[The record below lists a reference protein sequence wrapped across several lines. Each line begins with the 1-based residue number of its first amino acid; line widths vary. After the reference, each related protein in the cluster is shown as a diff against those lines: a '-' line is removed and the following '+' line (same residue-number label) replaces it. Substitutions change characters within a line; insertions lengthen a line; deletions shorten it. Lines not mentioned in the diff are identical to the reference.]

1 MMSYA
6 IITAPTPN
14 PNALKFILNVD
25 VKTDGKVTFKTKEE
39 AKGLDLVETLFSL
52 VFVQQVHLFEN
63 VVTITKTEHPTDWE
77 GVIAMV
83 KSVLNSRL
91 PNHDPEF
98 KDEDLGV
105 VTHDRSSKSTE
116 VQEIEE
122 VLDRTVR
129 SYLQSDGGD
138 IDVIEYKNNT
148 VIVNYV
154 GACGTC
160 PSSAAGTL
168 MAIQSTLQ
176 SEVNPEIQVIAAN
189 SQY

>member
-1 MMSYA
+1 MSYA
-6 IITAPTPN
+6 IITASTPN
-14 PNALKFILNVD
+14 PNALKFIMNAD
-25 VKTDGKVTFKTKEE
+25 VKTDGKVTFKSKDE

-91 PNHDPEF
+91 PNHDPDF

-105 VTHDRSSKSTE
+105 VTHDRSSKSAE
-116 VQEIEE
+116 IQAIEE

-129 SYLQSDGGD
+129 SYLQGDGGD
-138 IDVIEYKNNT
+138 IDVIEYKNDT
-148 VIVNYV
+148 VVVNYV

-168 MAIQSTLQ
+168 MAIQSTLRA
-176 SEVNPEIQVIAAN
+176 EVNPEIYVIAAN
-189 SQY
+189 SPY

>member
-1 MMSYA
+1 MSYA

-52 VFVQQVHLFEN
+52 VFIQQVHLFEN

-116 VQEIEE
+116 VQE
-122 VLDRTVR
+122 R
-129 SYLQSDGGD
+129 
-138 IDVIEYKNNT
+138 
-148 VIVNYV
+148 
-154 GACGTC
+154 
-160 PSSAAGTL
+160 
-168 MAIQSTLQ
+168 
-176 SEVNPEIQVIAAN
+176 
-189 SQY
+189 

>member
-1 MMSYA
+1 MSYA

-25 VKTDGKVTFKTKEE
+25 VKNDGKVTFTSKEE
-39 AKGLDLVETLFSL
+39 AKGVDLVETLFSL

-63 VVTITKTEHPTDWE
+63 VITITKTEHPTDW
-77 GVIAMV
+77 GGCIGLI
-83 KSVLNSRL
+83 KSVMNSRL
-91 PNHDPEF
+91 PNHNPDF
-98 KDEDLGV
+98 KDEDIGV
-105 VTHDRSSKSTE
+105 VTHDRSSKSAE

-138 IDVIEYKNNT
+138 IDVIDYKNNT

-168 MAIQSTLQ
+168 MAITTTLQ
-176 SEVNPEIQVIAAN
+176 AEVNPEIQVIAAN

>member
-1 MMSYA
+1 MSYA

-14 PNALKFILNVD
+14 PNALKFIINAD

-91 PNHDPEF
+91 PNHDPDF

-105 VTHDRSSKSTE
+105 VTHDRSSKSAE
-116 VQEIEE
+116 IQEIEE

>member
-1 MMSYA
+1 M
-6 IITAPTPN
+6 I
-14 PNALKFILNVD
+14 
-25 VKTDGKVTFKTKEE
+25 
-39 AKGLDLVETLFSL
+39 
-52 VFVQQVHLFEN
+52 
-63 VVTITKTEHPTDWE
+63 
-77 GVIAMV
+77 
-83 KSVLNSRL
+83 
-91 PNHDPEF
+91 
-98 KDEDLGV
+98 
-105 VTHDRSSKSTE
+105 THDRSSKSTE

-129 SYLQSDGGD
+129 SYLRSDGGD

-168 MAIQSTLQ
+168 MAIQTTLQ

>member
-1 MMSYA
+1 MSYA

-14 PNALKFILNVD
+14 PNALKFIMNAD
-25 VKTDGKVTFKTKEE
+25 VKTDGKVTFKTTEE

-63 VVTITKTEHPTDWE
+63 VVTITKTEHPTEWD
-77 GVIAMV
+77 GVIPLV

-91 PNHDPEF
+91 PYHNREF

-116 VQEIEE
+116 VQAIEE

-129 SYLQSDGGD
+129 TYLQGDGGD
-138 IDVIEYKNNT
+138 IDVIDYKNNT

-176 SEVNPEIQVIAAN
+176 AEVNPEIQVIAAN
-189 SQY
+189 SAY